1 MADLFNIDLSLTK
14 IFLSNVD
21 LSTPHVKIQNNCVPT
36 VGTLMWSGMLF
47 ANYAKMIKA
56 AFHLTIEWTR
66 CWLAQTLNNKLHI
79 HMKLLHWSMIR
90 DWHSF
95 LLFAGARHEH
105 SIVSPLLQTNKV
117 FAKENMKKQPSKV
130 ARFEKFEGFLVMSCP
145 YDPKLKIHFETWAEE
160 VSAISTLLSALLCL
174 VLLWVQNDF
183 GPSK

>member
-1 MADLFNIDLSLTK
+1 MWWVSGLIKPIVLRTFLFWTWGVESIHDLNYCLGIQSKVLQLLPLAQQQTSSYNLLLDMADLFNIDLSLTK

-21 LSTPHVKIQNNCVPT
+21 FATPHVKIQNNCVPT

-95 LLFAGARHEH
+95 LLFAGALHEH
-105 SIVSPLLQTNKV
+105 SIVLPLLQTNK
-117 FAKENMKKQPSKV
+117 
-130 ARFEKFEGFLVMSCP
+130 GF
-145 YDPKLKIHFETWAEE
+145 
-160 VSAISTLLSALLCL
+160 
-174 VLLWVQNDF
+174 
-183 GPSK
+183 